1 MLPSSSIGAQEPII
15 TTLCIRRR
23 HVECPWPSDRHRPS
37 GHKVIEIV
45 SLIFAES
52 LSLNSSDTL
61 RIARTVQSKF
71 YQINHLFMYAAAN
84 SKKIGIQLFLCYKT
98 KHPAC
103 LKCSN
108 TASSWRVLL
117 LNKKLKPQ
125 QDRIFFL
132 VIQSFSEHR
141 LMELCIGVQA
151 HSVLGT
157 GGGGGGLILIAE
169 SVV

>member
-84 SKKIGIQLFLCYKT
+84 SKKIGIQLFLTRGYAKRR
-98 KHPAC
+98 
-103 LKCSN
+103 N
-108 TASSWRVLL
+108 GFLL
-117 LNKKLKPQ
+117 GLRYANVSL
-125 QDRIFFL
+125 
-132 VIQSFSEHR
+132 
-141 LMELCIGVQA
+141 A
-151 HSVLGT
+151 HSGV
-157 GGGGGGLILIAE
+157 E
-169 SVV
+169 SS